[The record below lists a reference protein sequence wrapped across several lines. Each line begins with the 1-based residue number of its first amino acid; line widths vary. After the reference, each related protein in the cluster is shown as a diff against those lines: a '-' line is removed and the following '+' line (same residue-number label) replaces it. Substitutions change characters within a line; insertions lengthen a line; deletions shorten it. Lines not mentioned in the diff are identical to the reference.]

1 MKKMILVV
9 AVCLGGARMGSAE
22 IAITSFQG
30 NGELVWTGSQVGVY
44 GIEWAAR
51 LDGNWT
57 NSWDGLALQVLADGG
72 TVTNAVPIFYR
83 VRGVPSTLLIH
94 GDGEDGS
101 TAITD
106 RYAHVVSVNGDARI
120 TTASKRYGSG
130 SISFDGSGDSLS
142 IPRSSDWAF
151 GAGDFTVAF
160 WINFSAAPSG
170 HLIGSHQWG
179 TWADW
184 VIGWTPTSID
194 ASINGAMIVSATN
207 QPTLGQWHH
216 VALTRKQSAV
226 YLFVDGS
233 LISTGSSAG
242 VIASGYPLSIGAPNN
257 GVQFFNGKMDEIM
270 IRKGAALWAT
280 NFTPPSAAF
289 EF

>member
-1 MKKMILVV
+1 
-9 AVCLGGARMGSAE
+9 MGSADM
-22 IAITSFQG
+22 AINSFHG
-30 NGELVWTGSQVGVY
+30 NGELVWTGSQAGAYSV
-44 GIEWAAR
+44 EWAAR
-51 LDGNWT
+51 LDGPWT
-57 NSWDGLALQVLADGG
+57 NSWKGLASQALAGG
-72 TVTNAVPIFYR
+72 GAVTNAVPMFYR

-94 GDGEDGS
+94 GDGAEGS

-106 RYAHVVSVNGDARI
+106 EYAHVVSVNGNAQI
-120 TTASKRYGSG
+120 ATATQRYGSG

-142 IPRSSDWAF
+142 IPSSSDWAF
-151 GAGDFTVAF
+151 GSDDFTVAL
-160 WINFSAAPSG
+160 WVNHSAAPVG

-179 TWADW
+179 LWADW
-184 VIGWTPTSID
+184 VIGWTTADIGVLF
-194 ASINGAMIVSATN
+194 NGAKIVSATN

-233 LISTGSSAG
+233 LVSTGSSAG
-242 VIASGYPLSIGAPNN
+242 VIANSFPLSIGAPAN
-257 GVQFFNGKMDEIM
+257 GVEFFSGKLDEIM
-270 IRKGAALWAT
+270 IRKGVALWTT